1 MKKLNLF
8 LFFPALLNA
17 SFIFIS
23 SYLFAHELIPNVVD
37 IEVGKERIDIKF
49 TTNLEAYISG
59 VDFSIVDNA
68 SEHDNSAYYEKLRGL
83 KKTELSA
90 IFMTSWED
98 FKSSFFIYTD
108 DGKLLNEFILSSVET
123 EDIDNL
129 EMPRLSTVHFFVISK
144 KMRPF
149 TFQALKKH
157 GDIILRQGG
166 LENGAAQYLLSGEKS
181 VLIPNN
187 LEAQTSWTNTF
198 ADYIPVGFTHI
209 IPKGLDHILFVL
221 GVLFL
226 TSKIYP
232 LVFQISI
239 FTLAHTIT
247 LGLSSAGFINL
258 SAEIIEPLIA
268 LSITYIAA
276 ENIFKARLTKYRSFT
291 IFAFGLLHGLGFA
304 SVLANFGLPQD
315 YFLWALI
322 GFNIGVE
329 LGQLVLLFA
338 GYLILAYTFKTNVL
352 YRTFVTIPGSLFIGL
367 FGLWWFFERTFF
379 G

>member
-1 MKKLNLF
+1 M
-8 LFFPALLNA
+8 
-17 SFIFIS
+17 
-23 SYLFAHELIPNVVD
+23 
-37 IEVGKERIDIKF
+37 
-49 TTNLEAYISG
+49 
-59 VDFSIVDNA
+59 
-68 SEHDNSAYYEKLRGL
+68 
-83 KKTELSA
+83 
-90 IFMTSWED
+90 
-98 FKSSFFIYTD
+98 
-108 DGKLLNEFILSSVET
+108 
-123 EDIDNL
+123 
-129 EMPRLSTVHFFVISK
+129 
-144 KMRPF
+144 
-149 TFQALKKH
+149 QAKKKH

-166 LENGAAQYLLSGEKS
+166 LENGTTQYLLSGEKS
-181 VLIPNN
+181 VLISNN
-187 LEAQTSWTNTF
+187 PRVQKSWANTF

-221 GVLFL
+221 GLLFL
-226 TSKIYP
+226 TPKIYP

-247 LGLSSAGFINL
+247 LGLSSAGVINL
-258 SAEIIEPLIA
+258 SAQIIEPLIA

-338 GYLILAYTFKTNVL
+338 GYLILAYTFKTNAL
-352 YRTFVTIPGSLFIGL
+352 YRTFVTIPGSLFVGL

-379 G
+379 N